1 MTVAKGCHLYVG
13 LTGTTEL
20 ANTEGKYTF
29 NSLTVA
35 DGGDVTTTSEV
46 GNNGL
51 TLDIGDVT
59 IQGGGILHMVRM
71 RIFAVDF
78 TVDDLGHVRGDTAIA
93 R

>member
-1 MTVAKGCHLYVG
+1 MLKGNMHLI
-13 LTGTTEL
+13 LLLWLME
-20 ANTEGKYTF
+20 
-29 NSLTVA
+29 
-35 DGGDVTTTSEV
+35 GDVTTTSEV

-71 RIFAVDF
+71 RIFAGNF
-78 TVDDLGHVRGDTAIA
+78 TVDDLGHVRGDTTSA

>member
-1 MTVAKGCHLYVG
+1 MTVAKGCDLYVG

-20 ANTEGKYTF
+20 ANAEGKYAF

-71 RIFAVDF
+71 RIFAGNF
-78 TVDDLGHVRGDTAIA
+78 TVDDLGHVRGDTTSA